1 MGENNAVPAPK
12 HSETVQLVIDIE
24 MFTGSHWTQIQREE
38 VAEMVRIYRFNQV
51 GSVLL
56 RVQKLAIEAGYSDL
70 AEKLYSTKFSR

>member
-1 MGENNAVPAPK
+1 MGDEDAVPAPK

-24 MFTGSHWTQIQREE
+24 MFTASHWTQLQREE
-38 VAEMVRIYRFNQV
+38 VAEMIRKYRFNQV

-56 RVQKLAIEAGYSDL
+56 RAQKLVIEAGYRDL

>member
-1 MGENNAVPAPK
+1 MGDEDAVPAPK

-24 MFTGSHWTQIQREE
+24 LFTGSSWTQIQREE
-38 VAEMVRIYRFNQV
+38 VSEMIRKYRFNQV

-56 RVQKLAIEAGYSDL
+56 RAQKLAIEHGYTAF